1 MRFGSVEERAGGR
14 LFVFAG
20 REAPADPRRG
30 TDFGAAEASVREG
43 IDDMTK
49 DDASAHKSRQL
60 LHLVLGGELKDLD
73 THEFRDPAKIDI
85 VGVFPDYDSAERAW
99 RGKAQATVDNAH
111 VRYFIV
117 HLHRFLEP
125 TGLHRKLA

>member
-1 MRFGSVEERAGGR
+1 LSLLPG
-14 LFVFAG
+14 
-20 REAPADPRRG
+20 EARRG
-30 TDFGAAEASVREG
+30 TGFGAVKARFRRG

-49 DDASAHKSRQL
+49 DDASAHESRQL
-60 LHLVLGGELKDLD
+60 LHLVFGGELKDLD
-73 THEFRDPAKIDI
+73 SHEFRDPAKIDV

-99 RGKAQATVDNAH
+99 RGKAHATVDNAH

-125 TGLHRKLA
+125 TGLNRKQA

>member
-1 MRFGSVEERAGGR
+1 MRIGSVGRRAGGR
-14 LFVFAG
+14 RFVSVE
-20 REAPADPRRG
+20 REALAEPNGTVTASFRRG
-30 TDFGAAEASVREG
+30 NYE
-43 IDDMTK
+43 MTK
-49 DDASAHKSRQL
+49 DDASAHESRQL
-60 LHLVLGGELKDLD
+60 LHLVFGGELKDLD
-73 THEFRDPAKIDI
+73 SHEFRDPAKIDL

-125 TGLHRKLA
+125 TGLNRKLA